1 MKYKKSSLVW
11 IILSVIILF
20 TGMCSELERTDSF
33 LSYSKQVAEGNTIE
47 EVKNDALYIG
57 NCTNKLIT
65 GLRDAFQKSRNGQGR
80 LSLRN
85 YAEFIWIKEVLHRF
99 MLFCIAAT
107 IVCFVIQ
114 SNSTAIL
121 SYIHNQ
127 DGEK

>member
-33 LSYSKQVAEGNTIE
+33 LSYSKQVSEGNTIE

-85 YAEFIWIKEVLHRF
+85 YAEFIWIKEVLQRF

-107 IVCFVIQ
+107 IVCFVVQ